1 MIDYDT
7 EFRRLVARERAAAL
21 TADWG
26 RRAAPPRGLRTPL
39 RSPSG
44 LRGNSRLPLLLGRH
58 GRHAHRVAAH
68 RG

>member
-7 EFRRLVARERAAAL
+7 EFRRLAARERVAAL

-26 RRAAPPRGLRTPL
+26 RAAPPRGLRTPQ

-44 LRGNSRLPLLLGRH
+44 RRANTLALLFGQH
-58 GRHAHRVAAH
+58 HHRHAHRVAAH